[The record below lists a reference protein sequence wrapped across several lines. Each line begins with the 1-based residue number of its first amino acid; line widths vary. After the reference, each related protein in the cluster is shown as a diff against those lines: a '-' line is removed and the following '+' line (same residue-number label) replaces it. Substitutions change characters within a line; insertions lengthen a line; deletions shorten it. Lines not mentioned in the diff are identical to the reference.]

1 VRDRATAKG
10 YRVLRPVA
18 NGLDAHAENA
28 ARREEA
34 HRMANA
40 LMLGGGAPTL
50 TLQSGALAALL
61 DKEVKFDAISTAG
74 AGMLVGLLYAAPRGT
89 SPRQALE
96 NTRDMGVH
104 DSIYD
109 LFPVNFKVFHK
120 PGSLADA
127 YRRALQAL
135 PRLVPGQDAASR
147 QFADWMALMF
157 AAWCPSDLTEKSL
170 GLCDHAPWVDEL
182 VDFDKLK
189 SFPGEFYM
197 NAYCIE
203 DQEMAIFTKEQ
214 ITPDHFRAA
223 LAFPFVYPPF
233 KFNGKTYIEGSAIDT
248 LCFEGLLKY
257 REERLRREKAGV
269 TGTQKLAVLEPL
281 RNVVVFDVLSSR
293 KLIREPRSLYD
304 AWVQSIM
311 IPLVEIAK
319 DDIRL
324 FEQVHNQ
331 HWSDEQ
337 PKLNLLRI
345 TFEIPDEHW
354 PYVLDWS
361 YSNLS
366 KLYDIGYAAGLKFYD
381 ENQEVLRAAALR
393 SAPRSQ
399 VRAADQLVET
409 ARSQPGS
416 RTAPRS

>member
-1 VRDRATAKG
+1 
-10 YRVLRPVA
+10 
-18 NGLDAHAENA
+18 
-28 ARREEA
+28 
-34 HRMANA
+34 MANA

-50 TLQSGALAALL
+50 TLESGALAALL

-74 AGMLVGLLYAAPRGT
+74 AGMLVGLLYAAPKGT

-96 NTRDMGVH
+96 NTREMGVH

-127 YRRALQAL
+127 YRRALQSL
-135 PRLVPGQDAASR
+135 PRLVPGQDPASR
-147 QFADWMALMF
+147 LVADWMTLMF
-157 AAWCPSDLTEKSL
+157 AAWCPSDLSEKSL
-170 GLCDHAPWVDEL
+170 GLCDHAPWIDEV

-203 DQEMAIFTKEQ
+203 DHEMTIFTKEE

-223 LAFPFVYPPF
+223 LAFPFIYPPF

-257 REERLRREKAGV
+257 REEQLRREKAGES
-269 TGTQKLAVLEPL
+269 GTQKLAALEPL
-281 RNVVVFDVLSSR
+281 RNIVVFDVLSS
-293 KLIREPRSLYD
+293 KKIIREPRSLYE

-319 DDIRL
+319 DDIEL
-324 FEQVHNQ
+324 FQ
-331 HWSDEQ
+331 HKYNKDW
-337 PKLNLLRI
+337 KLNLFKI
-345 TFEIPDEHW
+345 KFDIPDDHW

-381 ENQEVLRAAALR
+381 ENEDALRAAALD
-393 SAPRSQ
+393 PTTKT
-399 VRAADQLVET
+399 AA
-409 ARSQPGS
+409 
-416 RTAPRS
+416 

>member
-1 VRDRATAKG
+1 
-10 YRVLRPVA
+10 
-18 NGLDAHAENA
+18 
-28 ARREEA
+28 
-34 HRMANA
+34 MANA

-50 TLQSGALAALL
+50 TLESGALAALL

-74 AGMLVGLLYAAPRGT
+74 AGMLVGLLYAAPKGT

-96 NTRDMGVH
+96 KTREMGVH
-104 DSIYD
+104 DGIYD

-120 PGSLADA
+120 PGSLADV
-127 YRRALQAL
+127 YRRWLQGL
-135 PRLVPGQDAASR
+135 PRLVPGQDLSSR
-147 QFADWMALMF
+147 LLADWMALWF
-157 AAWCPSDLTEKSL
+157 AAWCPSDLSARSL
-170 GLCDHAPWVDEL
+170 GLCDHAPWIDEA

-203 DQEMAIFTKEQ
+203 DQKMEIFTKDQ

-223 LAFPFVYPPF
+223 LAFPLIYPPF
-233 KFNGKTYIEGSAIDT
+233 KLNGKTYIEGSAIDT
-248 LCFEGLLKY
+248 LCFEGLITY
-257 REERLRREKAGV
+257 REERLRREKAGK
-269 TGTQKLAVLEPL
+269 TRTQKLAALEPL
-281 RNVVVFDVLSSR
+281 RNVVVFDVLSS
-293 KLIREPRSLYD
+293 KKIIREPRSLYD
-304 AWVQSIM
+304 AWIQSIM

-354 PYVLDWS
+354 PHVLDWS

-381 ENQEVLRAAALR
+381 ENEEALRAAALD
-393 SAPRSQ
+393 ATTKT
-399 VRAADQLVET
+399 AA
-409 ARSQPGS
+409 
-416 RTAPRS
+416 

>member
-1 VRDRATAKG
+1 
-10 YRVLRPVA
+10 
-18 NGLDAHAENA
+18 
-28 ARREEA
+28 
-34 HRMANA
+34 
-40 LMLGGGAPTL
+40 LGGGAPTL
-50 TLQSGALAALL
+50 TLQSGGLAALL

-74 AGMLVGLLYAAPRGT
+74 AGMLVGLLYAAPKGT

-147 QFADWMALMF
+147 LFADWMALMF

-381 ENQEVLRAAALR
+381 ENEEVLRAAALM
-393 SAPRSQ
+393 SAPRPQ